1 MLQVRPLTSQLTKT
15 FYQGLVNTASLSLLC
30 LLLHRG
36 PHSHCPLSLSVRRT
50 FGVEVMLCFNKY
62 VLILGQQFSAW
73 GDFALCGAFVQTRN
87 ILDCHILG

>member
-15 FYQGLVNTASLSLLC
+15 FYQGLVNTALSLFSVCFLTE
-30 LLLHRG
+30 G
-36 PHSHCPLSLSVRRT
+36 PTHTALSLSVRRT

-62 VLILGQQFSAW
+62 VLILGQQFSTW
-73 GDFALCGAFVQTRN
+73 GDFALCGTFVQTRN